1 MSAILRKVEREDTFN
16 QNEERMREDTLNQN
30 EERTRE
36 DNLCQD
42 HVYVEW
48 TAKTP
53 NAITSPQRGV
63 PCARLRAPFTVAQAG
78 THPSSHLHLVNFRSL
93 QSTRSIRSILGHS
106 SSRLCGLC
114 DFRNAPRHLNRNTPP
129 RSALVALASF
139 PPSSCAS
146 YGVQRLA
153 PWLFAPARRRRTAP
167 RIPSTEALPPVRFS
181 SGLTEGVLGSRVEV
195 LGSGA

>member
-1 MSAILRKVEREDTFN
+1 MSGSCLCGVDSEDAER
-16 QNEERMREDTLNQN
+16 
-30 EERTRE
+30 
-36 DNLCQD
+36 DN
-42 HVYVEW
+42 V
-48 TAKTP
+48 TA
-53 NAITSPQRGV
+53 
-63 PCARLRAPFTVAQAG
+63 ARSALRAPSCAF
-78 THPSSHLHLVNFRSL
+78 HRST
-93 QSTRSIRSILGHS
+93 SRHTPILA
-106 SSRLCGLC
+106 L
-114 DFRNAPRHLNRNTPP
+114 APRRLPEFAVNTFHSFHTRTLLLTTLRTLRYPKRPSPSNRNTTP